1 MHYVVITG
9 GVMSGLGKGTITSSL
24 SHLLENSGAKVSA
37 LKIDPYLNYDA
48 GTMNPYQH
56 GEVFV
61 LDDGS
66 EVDLDLGNYERFLDC
81 SLTGDNNITTGK
93 VYKEVI
99 EKERRGEFL
108 GNTVQIIPHVTHE
121 IKRRIRKVASDANL
135 DILMIEVGGTVGDI
149 ESMPFLEAIREL
161 RSEEGPG
168 KVISG
173 HVTLIPETGANA
185 EQKTKPTQHSVST
198 LRSIG
203 IQPDLI
209 FCRLKGD
216 LQPETRKKISV
227 FTDVREEGII
237 GVKDTPNIYSL
248 PAEMYRQGI
257 LEYIQG
263 LAGLKNLSFR
273 DVLAD
278 FKKNLREPADRVT
291 IAIVGKYTAL
301 QDAYMSHK
309 EAFTHVSGDTGVAVD
324 IKWIDADTMLE
335 STDELRGVHGILIPG
350 GFGYRAV
357 EGKIQAV
364 RHGRE
369 NGIPVL
375 GICLG
380 FQVATIEFARN
391 VLGLK
396 DANSTEFD
404 EKTPHPVID
413 LLPEQVGLSDM
424 GGTMRLGSKKV
435 FVKEGTL
442 AHEIYGKDIVEERHR
457 HRYEVN
463 PEYIERFEK
472 AGYRFSGKDQDGIRM
487 EISELSDRRNFIAT
501 QYHSEFKSRPL
512 RPSPVHRFLVLKA
525 LEYKKEMEN
534 QHERDIES
542 AP

>member
-24 SHLLENSGAKVSA
+24 SHLLKNSGAKVSA

-99 EKERRGEFL
+99 ERERRGEFL

-121 IKRRIRKVASDANL
+121 IKRRIRKVAEDSKVDV
-135 DILMIEVGGTVGDI
+135 LMIEVGGTVGDI

-161 RSEEGPG
+161 KSEEPPG
-168 KVISG
+168 SVING
-173 HVTLIPETGANA
+173 HVTLIPETGANG

-203 IQPDLI
+203 IQPDMI
-209 FCRLKGD
+209 FCRMKGD
-216 LQPETRKKISV
+216 LQADTRKKIAV
-227 FTDVREEGII
+227 FTDVREEGVI
-237 GVKDTPNIYSL
+237 GVKDIPNIYEL
-248 PAEMYRQGI
+248 PAEMHRQGV
-257 LEYIQG
+257 LNY
-263 LAGLKNLSFR
+263 LSKLLGLKQLNFKDILS
-273 DVLAD
+273 D
-278 FKKNLREPADRVT
+278 FKKNLKNPIDRVT
-291 IAIVGKYTAL
+291 IAIVGKYIAL

-309 EAFTHVSGDTGVAVD
+309 ESFAHVSGDTGIAVD
-324 IKWIDADTMLE
+324 IRWIDADNMLD
-335 STDELRGVHGILIPG
+335 STDELEGVHGILIPG

-357 EGKIQAV
+357 EGKIKAV
-364 RHGRE
+364 KYGRE

-396 DANSTEFD
+396 GANSTEFD
-404 EKTPHPVID
+404 PKTPYPVID
-413 LLPEQVGLSDM
+413 LLPEQVGLSEL

-435 FVKEGTL
+435 RVEKGTL
-442 AHEIYGKDIVEERHR
+442 AHEVYGKDTVEERHR
-457 HRYEVN
+457 HRFEVN
-463 PEYIERFEK
+463 PDYIERFEK
-472 AGYRFSGKDQDGIRM
+472 EGYRFSGKDEDGIRM
-487 EISELSDRRNFIAT
+487 EISELTDRRNFIAT

-512 RPSPVHRFLVLKA
+512 KPSKVHRLLVQSA
-525 LEYKKEMEN
+525 LEYKRKGEN
-534 QHERDIES
+534 LNERDIEP
-542 AP
+542 AQ

>member
-24 SHLLENSGAKVSA
+24 SHLLKNSGAKVSA

-81 SLTGDNNITTGK
+81 NLTGDNNITTGK

-121 IKRRIRKVASDANL
+121 IKRRIRKVANDAKV

-149 ESMPFLEAIREL
+149 ESMPFLEAVREL

-168 KVISG
+168 SVISG

-203 IQPDLI
+203 IQPDMI

-216 LQPETRKKISV
+216 LLPETRKKISV
-227 FTDVREEGII
+227 FTDVREEGVI
-237 GVKDTPNIYSL
+237 GVKDTHDIYSL
-248 PAEMYRQGI
+248 PAEMHNQGI
-257 LEYIQG
+257 LTYLQK
-263 LAGLKNLSFR
+263 LLGLKNLKFK
-273 DVLAD
+273 DVLSD
-278 FKKNLREPADRVT
+278 FKRNLKEPSDTVR

-309 EAFTHVSGDTGVAVD
+309 EAFTHVSGDTGIGVN
-324 IKWIDADTMLE
+324 IKWIDADTMLDDD
-335 STDELRGVHGILIPG
+335 SSLQDVHGILIPG

-357 EGKIQAV
+357 EGKIRAV
-364 RHGRE
+364 RYGRE

-404 EKTPHPVID
+404 GKTPYPVID
-413 LLPEQVGLSDM
+413 LLPEQVGLSEM
-424 GGTMRLGSKKV
+424 GGTMRLGSRKV
-435 FVKEGTL
+435 FVSENTL
-442 AHEIYGKDIVEERHR
+442 AHEIYGKDMVEERHR

-463 PEYIERFEK
+463 PEYIDRFQK
-472 AGYRFSGKDQDGIRM
+472 AGYRFSGKDVDGIRM
-487 EISELSDRRNFIAT
+487 EISELVDRQNFIAT

-512 RPSPVHRFLVLKA
+512 RPSPVHKFLVMKA
-525 LEYKKEMEN
+525 LEYKKEREN
-534 QHERDIES
+534 LHERDIEP
-542 AP
+542 AQ